1 MKEQFFESAKDEHI
15 SPLVRYF
22 DMFASI
28 ATESFYVLDIPQKQF
43 CYVKPDDLFL
53 CGYSVED
60 AQRLGFDFYS
70 EIVYPEDL
78 SLWTDMR
85 KAVLRYIKNFEE
97 KRDGI
102 DYFSCTFRL
111 QRKYSFPAR
120 PLLQMVFHRM
130 KPVWEDNKLRYLMC
144 SVESS
149 TARETGNL
157 SMYSKDGLTY
167 EEYSFR
173 TKRWKRKTKETL
185 TERER
190 AILMFAGQ
198 GRSSKKIA
206 SDLYKAPNTIRNQ
219 IKVLFTKLNVHSMQ
233 EAIEFAAHH
242 SMIYSK
248 QNMEE
253 LQPVE
258 APCKRKRV
266 LITEDILGRIQQHL
280 DNGKSIRQAA
290 EKAGVSYGSVRYWK
304 NKGKII
310 ITKKN
315 KS

>member
-60 AQRLGFDFYS
+60 AQRLRYDFYS
-70 EIVYPEDL
+70 KTVYPEDL
-78 SLWTDMR
+78 SLWTNMR
-85 KAVLRYIKNFEE
+85 EAVERYLKDFEE
-97 KRDGI
+97 KRDET

-173 TKRWKRKTKETL
+173 SKRWKRKTKEQL

-190 AILMFAGQ
+190 AILMLAGQ
-198 GRSSKKIA
+198 GKKSKEIA
-206 SDLYKAPNTIRNQ
+206 SDLFKGQCTIRNQ
-219 IKVLFTKLNVHSMQ
+219 IKPLFSKLNVHSMR
-233 EAIEFAAHH
+233 EAIEFACRHR
-242 SMIYSK
+242 MIYPM
-248 QNMEE
+248 QNMEP
-253 LQPVE
+253 QSIE
-258 APCKRKRV
+258 APCKRSRI
-266 LITEDILGRIQQHL
+266 LITEDMSRRIQQYL
-280 DNGKSIRQAA
+280 DDGISIRQAA
-290 EKAGVSYGSVRYWK
+290 RLEGISEPAIRYWIE
-304 NKGKII
+304 KGRLRK
-310 ITKKN
+310 
-315 KS
+315 